1 MVNVIERNTCRGERS
16 VIHYQG
22 PRDGQSE
29 GYDECIGQSDP
40 QFYLLPESIN
50 NQ

>member
-22 PRDGQSE
+22 PRDGQNE

-40 QFYLLPESIN
+40 QVCYNFIYC
-50 NQ
+50 QKA